1 MVLGGVIMEKGN
13 VEEFAFFGVLSTQH
27 DYSQTHLDHSIL
39 YTPCEQK
46 DMLLRN
52 SVLSNVT
59 QRWKK

>member
-1 MVLGGVIMEKGN
+1 MEKGN